1 MIQMGSTKQDMT
13 GAQGKYFHRE
23 EVEAKKRNY
32 LFGNSL
38 SGYLIQESLGGCL

>member
-13 GAQGKYFHRE
+13 GVQGKDFQRE
-23 EVEAKKRNY
+23 DMEAKQRNY
-32 LFGNSL
+32 LFGDSL